1 MKKPRRSGAL
11 DGYGVWWL
19 ITSTPPTHNGFSDV
33 ADSLDGMGGDLSRN
47 LRAIFYAVA
56 AAASTPGQSAA
67 NSASDTTALTS
78 NSMPKPLIQGPR

>member
-33 ADSLDGMGGDLSRN
+33 ADSLDGMGGLGRN
-47 LRAIFYAVA
+47 LGAIFYAVA

>member
-33 ADSLDGMGGDLSRN
+33 ADSLEAWGVLGRN
-47 LRAIFYAVA
+47 LGAIFMLLLLQPQRLAKVQQIPHR
-56 AAASTPGQSAA
+56 TRPH
-67 NSASDTTALTS
+67 
-78 NSMPKPLIQGPR
+78 

>member
-33 ADSLDGMGGDLSRN
+33 ADSLDGMGG
-47 LRAIFYAVA
+47 AWPQPWGHFYAVA